1 MTDTP
6 ADLRPAPVWRRA
18 LRLAGHRSPRY
29 LFHRVRAILRARLHP
44 DEPSLTPAAVAR
56 LATAI
61 GPGHRGAEWGS
72 GNSTR
77 WLAARAGHLTS
88 FETDPGYYRTVA
100 AALRAAGLDN
110 VDYRQI
116 LFEDSPDEEAMHR
129 SAWVQAAHAFADGSL
144 DFALVDS
151 SPRGCLCAALVPK
164 LRPGGLLVLDNA
176 NWYLP
181 PPAGV
186 RPPAPGSVA
195 VGLGRPGSRVPE
207 NRCWPRFVDATADWP
222 REWTSDGV
230 QMTAIFVKP

>member
-1 MTDTP
+1 MDRST
-6 ADLRPAPVWRRA
+6 DLRPAPAWRRA

-29 LFHRVRAILRARLHP
+29 LFHRARSIARTWLHP
-44 DEPSLTPAAVAR
+44 EDPSLTPAAIAR
-56 LATAI
+56 LARVI

-77 WLAARAGHLTS
+77 WFAARAGHLTS
-88 FETDPGYYRTVA
+88 FETNPSYVEAVA
-100 AALRAAGLDN
+100 AALAAAGLDN

-116 LFEDSPDEEAMHR
+116 DFEDSPDEEVMHQ
-129 SAWVQAAHAFADGSL
+129 SAWVQAAHAFADASL

-181 PPAGV
+181 PPRGL

-195 VGLGRPGSRVPE
+195 VPLGSPGSRVPE
-207 NRCWPRFVDATADWP
+207 NRCWPRFVDATANWA